1 MTEEEIIKKVKYYIS
16 VYDEVSKDCEWYDAE
31 EQESAKEQLEF
42 TQGLL
47 DLYNKQK
54 QEAEHYR
61 AENSIRDKSLFNIAE
76 KVGITKCGI
85 TESMIINAID
95 NNYISKNKIID
106 NIKELEILKMTSF
119 ANNEI
124 SKQVYKEQIDLINM
138 QINVLKNLLEE

>member
-1 MTEEEIIKKVKYYIS
+1 MTEEEIIKQVKDDIEFGEFYGIT
-16 VYDEVSKDCEWYDAE
+16 EDAI
-31 EQESAKEQLEF
+31 
-42 TQGLL
+42 QGLL